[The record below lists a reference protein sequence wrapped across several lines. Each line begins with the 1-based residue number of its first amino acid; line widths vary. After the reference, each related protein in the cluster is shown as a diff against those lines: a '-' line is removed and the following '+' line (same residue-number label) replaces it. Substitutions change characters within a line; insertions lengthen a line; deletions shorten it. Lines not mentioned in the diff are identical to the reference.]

1 MRLMATRTAY
11 QIINELIGGLEELRS
26 ALVVADRP
34 SASAAAAPAARKAP
48 APARG
53 RKRKQRASSPGVHAR
68 RVLQGKYLGA
78 VRQLS
83 KAKRAEVKQILLAK
97 GPEAAIRAAIRLRK

>member
-1 MRLMATRTAY
+1 MATRTAY

-26 ALVVADRP
+26 ALIVTDRP
-34 SASAAAAPAARKAP
+34 AASAAAPAARKAAAP
-48 APARG
+48 APR
-53 RKRKQRASSPGVHAR
+53 RKRAPRASSASVHAR
-68 RVLQGKYLGA
+68 RVLQGQYLGA

-97 GPEAAIRAAIRLRK
+97 GPEAAIRAAKRLRK